1 MEPDGQILKC
11 MPAYLEIRELFHIAT
26 YILISLSGRRNNFNC
41 IDGRVA

>member
-11 MPAYLEIRELFHIAT
+11 MPAYLEIRELFHI
-26 YILISLSGRRNNFNC
+26 SLSGRRNNFNC